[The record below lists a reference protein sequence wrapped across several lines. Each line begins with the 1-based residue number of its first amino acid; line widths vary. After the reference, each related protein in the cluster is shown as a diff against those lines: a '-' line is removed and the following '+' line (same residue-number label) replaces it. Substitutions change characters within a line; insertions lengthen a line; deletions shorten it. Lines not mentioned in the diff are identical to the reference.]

1 MEKEIKEIDE
11 EMKKEINIDGEALK
25 QIFGEGNDDIKNII
39 EKRAS
44 KRKPFSDEKSPE
56 SQESLDEA
64 KLLKKIEA
72 ALFLSASYLDID
84 DLVRV
89 TGVNP
94 LMTKELV
101 EELVEKYNHAESAI
115 LIHKREVEGKP
126 VFKMDV
132 KEEFHNLVNKMVT
145 GQTEFSKS
153 EQETLAI
160 IAYKQPIKQSSI
172 VRIRSNKAY
181 EHIHHFVAMG
191 LVKAKRMGRTYE
203 LTLSEDFYN
212 YFNVDKK

>member
-1 MEKEIKEIDE
+1 MDEEKDVKALKEIFAEETKVEEIEEIDKNNDA
-11 EMKKEINIDGEALK
+11 KKTL
-25 QIFGEGNDDIKNII
+25 
-39 EKRAS
+39 EKRTP
-44 KRKPFSDEKSPE
+44 KRKMDNAGE
-56 SQESLDEA
+56 SQNALELDED
-64 KLLKKIEA
+64 KLLQKIEA
-72 ALFLSASYLDID
+72 ALFLSASYLNID

-101 EELVEKYNHAESAI
+101 EKLIEKYSCSESAI
-115 LIHKREVEGKP
+115 VIHKREVEEKP

-132 KEEFHNLVNKMVT
+132 KQEYHNLVNKMVT
-145 GQTEFSKS
+145 GQAEFSKS

-181 EHIHHFVAMG
+181 DHIHHFVDMG

-212 YFNVDKK
+212 YFNVSKEEKK

>member
-1 MEKEIKEIDE
+1 MDKEKE
-11 EMKKEINIDGEALK
+11 MSALRE
-25 QIFGEGNDDIKNII
+25 IFGEIDKKEEDGRNII
-39 EKRAS
+39 EKRAP
-44 KRKPFSDEKSPE
+44 KRKMEKIE
-56 SQESLDEA
+56 TGETQENIDEA
-64 KLLKKIEA
+64 KLLQKIEA
-72 ALFLSASYLDID
+72 ALFLSASYLDVD
-84 DLVRV
+84 ELVRV

-101 EELVEKYNHAESAI
+101 EKLVEKYEDGESAI
-115 LIHKREVEGKP
+115 IIHKREVENKP

-132 KEEFHNLVNKMVT
+132 KQEFHNLVNKMVT
-145 GQTEFSKS
+145 GQAEFSKS

-181 EHIHHFVAMG
+181 EHIKHFVAMG
-191 LVKAKRMGRTYE
+191 LVKAKRFGRTYE

-212 YFNVDKK
+212 YFNVSKEEK